1 MILSD
6 TAIQR
11 PVLATVVSLVLVMFG
26 LFAFERLTVRE
37 LPDVDRPVISIG
49 TVYRGASAQIIET
62 EVTQIIED
70 AVAGIEGISTLTST
84 SREESSVVR
93 LEFSVERDMDDAAND
108 VRDLVSRAV
117 RNLPEE
123 ADPPRIAKSDADA
136 RSIMWITMT
145 SERMSGLEL
154 TDYGERF
161 LVDRLSIVPGVARVR
176 IGGARRYAVRIWL
189 DRRALAARQ
198 LTVQDVERALRA
210 QNISLP
216 SGRIESVQREMSVRT
231 DSRLRTEA
239 EFQNVVVKEA
249 QGYFVRLGE
258 VAKVELGA
266 ENDRTDLRISGVPAV
281 GLGVVK
287 QSKANTLDVAN
298 GIRAEIEKIK
308 DSLPA
313 GANLE
318 VAYDQSLFISRSI
331 KEVFIAISIAM
342 FMVVMVNF
350 VFLRSLRATVIPAI
364 AIPVSVIASFMVLE
378 GLGFSINI
386 LTLLAFVLAIGLV
399 VDDAIV
405 VLENIHR
412 RIEEGEPPLLA
423 ARRGAK
429 QIAFAVIATTVVLV
443 AVFVPI
449 SFMEGETGRL
459 FTEFGI
465 AVAAAVIFS
474 SFVALTLTPMMCS
487 KMLRPPEEE
496 GFLFRVTEHGF
507 GAMHTGYRWLLERML
522 GMPLVVLA
530 LATGI
535 SALAYSLYLAVPK
548 EFAPVEDRGAIFI
561 PVTAPESASLDY
573 TRRYVAMIETRL
585 QPIIERGDAKNILT
599 IVAPSWGRPGP
610 VNRAFIILRLKPWDE
625 RTIEQQSVT
634 KEIFPK
640 IMSVPGVRAFAVNPA
655 SLGRHRFGAPIQMVL
670 GGPSYEVLVQW
681 RDNLLRRARQNRRLL
696 NAVSDFQ
703 ERRPELLVD
712 IDRNRAADLGIAIDD
727 IGRTLETLL
736 GSRYVTTF
744 NFGGKLYNVILQ
756 ARADDRARPGDLSNI
771 YVRSRS
777 TSGLVP
783 LSNLVDLQP
792 SGGPRELKR
801 IDRMRAITVTASLAP
816 GYTMGEAME
825 FLERVADEEL
835 PAMARVTW
843 GGASREFLDSS
854 AGLNVT
860 FALAFLIVFLALAA
874 QFESFIH
881 PFIIMLSVPLAV
893 TGALASLL
901 FVGLTLNVY
910 SQIGIVMLIGL
921 TAKNAILIVEFAN
934 QLRDQ
939 GQDIYTAVRDAAT
952 IRLRPI
958 LMTSIATSF
967 SALPLALGTGAG
979 AEARRALGVVIIGG
993 VSFAT
998 LLSLLVVPVLYLLL
1012 ARFAKPT
1019 GHIARRLSA
1028 LEAEHR
1034 ESNSE
1039 EAAQQPAE

>member
-967 SALPLALGTGAG
+967 SALPLAQGTGAG

-1019 GHIARRLSA
+1019 GHIARRLGD
-1028 LEAEHR
+1028 LEAE
-1034 ESNSE
+1034 
-1039 EAAQQPAE
+1039 EAARQPAE

>member
-11 PVLATVVSLVLVMFG
+11 PVLATVVSLVLVIFG

-37 LPDVDRPVISIG
+37 LPDIDRPVISIG
-49 TVYRGASAQIIET
+49 TVYRGASAHIIET

-70 AVAGIEGISTLTST
+70 AVSGIEGISTLTST

-161 LVDRLSIVPGVARVR
+161 LVDRLSIVSGVARVR

-198 LTVQDVERALRA
+198 MTVQDVEQALRA
-210 QNISLP
+210 QNVSLP

-239 EFQNVVVKEA
+239 EFRNVVIKEE

-308 DSLPA
+308 DSLPE

-364 AIPVSVIASFMVLE
+364 AIPVSVVASFMVLDA
-378 GLGFSINI
+378 LGFSINI

-487 KMLRPPEEE
+487 KMLLPPEDE
-496 GFLFRVTEHGF
+496 GLLFRVTERGF
-507 GAMHTGYRWLLERML
+507 GAMHNGYRWLLERTL
-522 GMPLVVLA
+522 GMPVVVLA
-530 LATGI
+530 LAAGI
-535 SALAYSLYLAVPK
+535 SALAYNLYLAVPK

-573 TRRYVAMIETRL
+573 TRRYVAMIEQRL

-625 RTIEQQSVT
+625 RTVLQQNVT

-655 SLGRHRFGAPIQMVL
+655 SLGRHRFGSPIQLVL
-670 GGPSYEVLVQW
+670 GGPSYEVLVEW
-681 RDNLLRRARQNRRLL
+681 RDNLLKRARQNRRLL

-756 ARADDRARPGDLSNI
+756 AKAGDRARPDDLSNI

-777 TSGLVP
+777 TNTLVP
-783 LSNLVDLQP
+783 LSNLVSLEP
-792 SGGPRELKR
+792 SGGPRQLKR
-801 IDRMRAITVTASLAP
+801 IDRMRAITITASLAP

-825 FLERVADEEL
+825 FLERISGEEL

-843 GGASREFLDSS
+843 GGASREFRDSS
-854 AGLNVT
+854 SSLNTT

-874 QFESFIH
+874 QFESFVH
-881 PFIIMLSVPLAV
+881 PFIIVLSVPLAI

-901 FVGLTLNVY
+901 FMGLTLNVY